1 AMVGAMVLALSQ
13 VAAEETSTAPGS
25 EAGDVHV
32 KVVLPVEAAQ
42 ALEDGGLKSVE
53 LAACVRGRV
62 IPQVL
67 PPGPRTV
74 SSEQVLCLSGPL
86 AAMQAALSAI
96 AEPVSLLADEPWF
109 SSWADQSHCGI
120 KVKGLDL
127 FVEPA
132 VVEQAPVHSSRVVE
146 APVPSAA
153 VSTPASPWRDLGE
166 PGVLP
171 QGVGQMAP
179 AKVHGCRE
187 DLNPGPAD
195 ISDHLGK

>member
-1 AMVGAMVLALSQ
+1 MKILESVSSAKMKFSKPGAHYPGTTMRELTIQAGSVEAMVGAMVLALSQ

-74 SSEQVLCLSGPL
+74 SSEQ
-86 AAMQAALSAI
+86 
-96 AEPVSLLADEPWF
+96 
-109 SSWADQSHCGI
+109 
-120 KVKGLDL
+120 
-127 FVEPA
+127 
-132 VVEQAPVHSSRVVE
+132 
-146 APVPSAA
+146 
-153 VSTPASPWRDLGE
+153 
-166 PGVLP
+166 
-171 QGVGQMAP
+171 
-179 AKVHGCRE
+179 
-187 DLNPGPAD
+187 
-195 ISDHLGK
+195 